1 MSREFPDV
9 DYLGHIR
16 DAIEKIQRYTS
27 GTGEAEFLR
36 NEIIQDAVIRNL
48 EVVGEAVTKLSSE
61 LKANYPEVPWLEVSG
76 MRNRLIHGDMSVNL
90 TIVWDTVDKV
100 LPGFLATV
108 NAIVTNLQ
116 NAERER

>member
-76 MRNRLIHGDMSVNL
+76 MRNRLIHGYFGISLKIIWQV
-90 TIVWDTVDKV
+90 VTVDLPV
-100 LPGFLATV
+100 LHKQIAAL
-108 NAIVTNLQ
+108 
-116 NAERER
+116 R